1 MAMEVENIFQLFYLD
16 GNIGLQWE
24 SVMVASFLLVAF
36 ICLALTMYLLIR
48 TLGSHLEISDAHK
61 KTVFITGCDSG
72 FGNHLAKTLDRRGV
86 NVVAGCLTDVGA
98 AQLQEVT
105 SSRLTT
111 VKINIADRE
120 SVLDALRYVQDK
132 AGEHG

>member
-1 MAMEVENIFQLFYLD
+1 MEVENIFQLFYLD

-48 TLGSHLEISDAHK
+48 TLGSNLEISDIHT